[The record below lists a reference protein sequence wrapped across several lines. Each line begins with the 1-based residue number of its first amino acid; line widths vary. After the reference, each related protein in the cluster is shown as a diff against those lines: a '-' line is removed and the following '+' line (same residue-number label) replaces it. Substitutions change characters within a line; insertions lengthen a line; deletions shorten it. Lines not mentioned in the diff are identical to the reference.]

1 MFFSPAHA
9 RCFVTRAERLGPN
22 ALTHVL
28 HYLAFPHCVP
38 TGALSG
44 RPEFHVL
51 LASFDHLAKSASPL
65 ALDEEKRRL
74 RISTSDLP
82 CSVILNFLP
91 DTTQDDLYAA
101 LEESEHIDVFIFSG
115 HGRHEPG
122 EPPVI
127 DMSASSL
134 DPDALVR

>member
-1 MFFSPAHA
+1 M
-9 RCFVTRAERLGPN
+9 
-22 ALTHVL
+22 L

-44 RPEFHVL
+44 QPEFHVL
-51 LASFDHLAKSASPL
+51 LASFLAQSASPL

-82 CSVILNFLP
+82 CSVILNFL
-91 DTTQDDLYAA
+91 TNATQDDLYAK

-115 HGRHEPG
+115 HGRHKPG